1 MTPLMVEAS
10 IAGVDIT
17 KSPARRIMAVHGK
30 IGFRVRTDVPR
41 ADAELVAQLRTHATS
56 NLADAMGRFHF
67 MDFGIRP
74 RSGLSLCGV
83 AVTVDARP
91 ADNLMVHKALEV
103 AEPGDIIVVNTNGN
117 TTSAVFGELMCRT
130 AVGARLGGIVV
141 DGAIRDVDGITALE
155 FPAYSRALCAGGCD
169 KDGPGEVNSPIAC
182 GNTVVMPGDIIVG
195 DEDGVVVIPREEAA
209 DVLQLVAAL
218 VERERARIAEINSGV
233 LFKDE
238 INETLRK
245 KGVLTR

>member
-1 MTPLMVEAS
+1 
-10 IAGVDIT
+10 
-17 KSPARRIMAVHGK
+17 MAVYGK

-41 ADAELVAQLRTHATS
+41 ADPDLVAQFRSHATS
-56 NLADAMGRFHF
+56 NIADAMGRFHF
-67 MDFGIRP
+67 MDPGIRA
-74 RSGLSLCGV
+74 RSGLPLCGV

-91 ADNLMVHKALEV
+91 ADNLMIHKALEV
-103 AEPGDIIVVNTNGN
+103 ATPGDIIVVSTNGN
-117 TTSAVFGELMCRT
+117 TTSAIFGELMCRT
-130 AVGARLGGIVV
+130 AVGASLGGIVV
-141 DGAIRDVDGITALE
+141 DGAIRDIDGITALA
-155 FPAYSRALCAGGCD
+155 FPAYSRAVCAGGCD
-169 KDGPGEVNSPIAC
+169 KDGPGEVNSPISC

-195 DEDGVVVIPREEAA
+195 DDDGVVVVPREEAA
-209 DVLQLVAAL
+209 DVLPLVIQL